1 LSFNFFI
8 EIGCEE
14 IPHPCLNPI
23 LEQLQR
29 LFAAELGRV
38 QLAFRNL
45 ATFATPRRLIVA
57 IDEMVDRQP
66 NRTELIIGPPYSAAY
81 TSGNTP
87 TPAIQ
92 GFVRKHGV
100 ALEQLKCVETDK
112 GEYLG
117 FHRETLG
124 KSARDILPA
133 LILSITSALDFP
145 KRMKWND
152 TQFSFVRP
160 IRWLVCLL
168 NGEVIPLE
176 LAGLSSSKTTF
187 GHRILT
193 RNAVIEVSNFEE
205 FKSGLFNLKVQID
218 PVARRNSISSLLE
231 SAAREN
237 GGNLLR
243 DDLLLNSV
251 VHLNEWPSVICGA
264 FDSSY
269 LRLPRE
275 VLVMVMREHQKY
287 FSLEDD
293 ERRLLPRFLAVVDG
307 DSAYHL
313 LIASG
318 HERVLKSRLADASF
332 FWDSDIKVRLEDRLD
347 KLKTIKFHEKLGTV
361 YDKTRRLR
369 QLAEFVS
376 SSIKRRDL
384 LPDVTLAAT
393 LCKADLT
400 TEMVRE
406 FTDLQGVMGG
416 LYAKSQ
422 DIRPAVADAIYDHY
436 RPTTLEDESPRNL
449 GGAVLSF
456 SDKLDSV
463 IAAFS
468 VGLVPTGSRDPLAL
482 RRQTQGLTK
491 VLLDHKLSLS
501 LKRSSFKAYSI
512 LKRMRLPERS
522 FEETFLE
529 FEKFVKDR
537 LKFLFKESGYRYDEV
552 NAIVEVDCDNPI
564 DCLERL
570 AALSAVRKSP
580 DFDSLALSFKRIKN
594 IIQKAGLSLDGPFSF
609 DPRKFEADEEKS
621 LHLKIESLLPG
632 IRRAQKRHA
641 YDRAFELMASLRPE
655 VDLFFDKVLVMAEDP
670 SVRANRL
677 GFLGSLLMIFKNTAD
692 ISEVVAG

>member
-14 IPHPCLNPI
+14 IPHHCLNPI

-29 LFAAELGRV
+29 LFAAELGRA
-38 QLAFRNL
+38 QLAFQNL

-57 IDEMVDRQP
+57 VDEMIDRQP
-66 NRTELIIGPPYSAAY
+66 NRTELIIGPPSSAAY
-81 TSGNTP
+81 ASGNTP
-87 TPAIQ
+87 TLAVQ
-92 GFVRKHGV
+92 GFARKHGI
-100 ALEQLKCVETDK
+100 ALDQLKCVETDK
-112 GEYLG
+112 GEYVG

-124 KSARDILPA
+124 KSARDILPP
-133 LILSITSALDFP
+133 LIFSITSALDFP

-176 LAGLSSSKTTF
+176 LAGLSSSKRTF

-243 DDLLLNSV
+243 DELLLNSV

-293 ERRLLPRFLAVVDG
+293 ERQLLPRFLAVVDS
-307 DSAYHL
+307 DSAYHS

-332 FWDSDIKVRLEDRLD
+332 FWDSDIKVRLEDRLN
-347 KLKTIKFHEKLGTV
+347 KLKTIKFHEKIGTV

-422 DIRPAVADAIYDHY
+422 DIRPAVAHAIYDHY

-449 GGAVLSF
+449 VGAVLSF

-468 VGLVPTGSRDPLAL
+468 LGLVPTGSRDPLAL

-491 VLLDHKLSLS
+491 VVLDYKLSLS

-537 LKFLFKESGYRYDEV
+537 LKFLFKEVGYRYDEV

-564 DCLERL
+564 DCLERVT
-570 AALSAVRKSP
+570 ALSTVRKSP

-655 VDLFFDKVLVMAEDP
+655 VDLFFEKVLVMAEDP

-692 ISEVVAG
+692 ISEVVG